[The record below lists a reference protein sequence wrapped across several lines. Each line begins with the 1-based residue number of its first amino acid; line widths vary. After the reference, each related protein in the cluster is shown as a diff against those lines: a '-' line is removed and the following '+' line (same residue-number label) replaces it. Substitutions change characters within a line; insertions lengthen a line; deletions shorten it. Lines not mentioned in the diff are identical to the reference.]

1 MRTDTTARPYGPLQ
15 LAEPLVPTDVPTGL
29 ARLADQAS
37 DLEPR
42 YGIEP

>member
-1 MRTDTTARPYGPLQ
+1 MSPPALLD
-15 LAEPLVPTDVPTGL
+15 
-29 ARLADQAS
+29 LADQAS

>member
-1 MRTDTTARPYGPLQ
+1 VSQ
-15 LAEPLVPTDVPTGL
+15 LAELL
-29 ARLADQAS
+29 ALGQHRLAPGMAPRARSTSSNYFS